1 MRCASCQHDNAEA
14 LSVCENCGSELRAGA
29 SQGERR
35 QLTVL
40 FADLASS
47 STLSEQLDAEDYQ
60 DLIHAYQS
68 ASVSAVTRYGGH
80 VAQYLGD
87 GVLVYFGYPEAND
100 DAARFAVEAGLDLV
114 QRVSALNGTRWP
126 RHSISAR
133 VGIATGMVV
142 AASTASGS
150 GAQTLAFGQT
160 PNIAARLQGEAAPG
174 AVVLS
179 ADTHGLVDGFFE
191 FESLGERTLK
201 GIGHSVK
208 LYRAIRPTSV
218 RNRFDIALGRGL
230 SAFHGR
236 ARELAQ
242 LAAGLERASARPRG
256 VDFWR
261 GRGRQ
266 VAARARVSSLIAEP
280 ETVLVAVAVA
290 HPLPRRRRCL
300 PFSTR

>member
-1 MRCASCQHDNAEA
+1 MRCASCQHDNAET
-14 LSVCENCGSELRAGA
+14 LSICERCGSELQATL

-87 GVLVYFGYPEAND
+87 GVLVYFGYPEAD
-100 DAARFAVEAGLDLV
+100 EDAARFAVEAGLDLV
-114 QRVSALNGTRWP
+114 QRVSALNGPRWS
-126 RHSISAR
+126 RHAISAR

-179 ADTHGLVDGFFE
+179 ADTHTLVDGFFE
-191 FESLGERTLK
+191 FESLGERSLK
-201 GIGHSVK
+201 GIAHSVR
-208 LYRAIRPTSV
+208 LFRAIRPKSV

-230 SAFHGR
+230 SAFQGR
-236 ARELAQ
+236 TRELAQ
-242 LAAGLERASARPRG
+242 LAAALERARHGLHAVSICGEAG
-256 VDFWR
+256 VGKSR
-261 GRGRQ
+261 
-266 VAARARVSSLIAEP
+266 
-280 ETVLVAVAVA
+280 LVHEFHRRLPNEGCTGCSAVA
-290 HPLPRRRRCL
+290 HRLPRQPPCL
-300 PFSTR
+300 PSSTQ